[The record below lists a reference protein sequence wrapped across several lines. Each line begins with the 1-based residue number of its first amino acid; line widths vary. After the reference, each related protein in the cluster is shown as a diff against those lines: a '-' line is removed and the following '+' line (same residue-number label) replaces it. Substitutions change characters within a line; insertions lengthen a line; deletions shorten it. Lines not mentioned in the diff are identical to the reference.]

1 MNMVYIYIYTN
12 TIYISIYI
20 IYLYWAKNDR
30 KLFNAVGHNLW
41 GQIPPTSVSFGDEVI
56 MGSKKMARPALIVQN
71 HGNLTHLEGF
81 WGSSTTEN

>member
-1 MNMVYIYIYTN
+1 MNMVYIYIYKYYLY
-12 TIYISIYI
+12 IYKL
-20 IYLYWAKNDR
+20 YLYWAKNDR

-41 GQIPPTSVSFGDEVI
+41 GQIPPTSISFGDEII
-56 MGSKKMARPALIVQN
+56 MGSKKMARRALIVQT